1 MAPWLVPEAA
11 MAPEPKPWI
20 EEDTNPVESS
30 LEAAVPDVPKDF
42 FRRGSEALPPAVL
55 SEALPPAVLSEAAG
69 GPVVSEE
76 ESFAGMEGE
85 GGAFRMIG
93 V

>member
-55 SEALPPAVLSEAAG
+55 SEAAG